1 MASVIFIIGIVKNE
15 PFQELITR
23 IIFILPMMRWLVN
36 IINGI
41 NADLDRLKGLDED
54 FKLASNR
61 SMSELQMIQKHIT
74 EHRKAAVKIPNA
86 VYKIFKENDEDQEHR
101 IVTMD
106 VEQQE

>member
-1 MASVIFIIGIVKNE
+1 
-15 PFQELITR
+15 
-23 IIFILPMMRWLVN
+23 MRWLVN

-61 SMSELQMIQKHIT
+61 SMSELQMVQKHIT

-86 VYKIFKENDEDQEHR
+86 VYKIFYAFFSVYSISLNRKIH
-101 IVTMD
+101 ITKI
-106 VEQQE
+106 